1 MRWSWFASHV
11 DEMAE
16 LTLQHLITTVISV
29 GCGLLIALPLAIL
42 AHRIPRL
49 RGLILGITSVIFT
62 VPSIALFI
70 LLLPFTGLSLTTTVI
85 GLTLYSL
92 VVLVRNIVEGLDAV
106 PPRVREAARAM
117 GYGRVRALIAV
128 ELPLALP
135 VIMAGVRIAT
145 IMTISLTSVALV
157 IGQGALG
164 ELFADGLRRSFA
176 EPIIAGIA
184 LTLLLALVA
193 DAALVG
199 VQRGLTPWT
208 RR

>member
-16 LTLQHLITTVISV
+16 LTLQHVITTVISV
-29 GCGLLIALPLAIL
+29 GCGLLIALPLAVL

-92 VVLVRNIVEGLDAV
+92 VVLVRNIVEGLASV

-117 GYGRVRALIAV
+117 GYGRARALIAV

-164 ELFADGLRRSFA
+164 QLFADGLQRNFA

-184 LTLLLALVA
+184 LTLLLAMVA
-193 DAALVG
+193 DVALVG

>member
-16 LTLQHLITTVISV
+16 LTLQHVITTVISV

-42 AHRIPRL
+42 AHRVPRL

-92 VVLVRNIVEGLDAV
+92 VVLVRNIVEGLAAV

-117 GYGRVRALIAV
+117 GYGRARVLIAV

-164 ELFADGLRRSFA
+164 QLFADGLQRNFA
-176 EPIIAGIA
+176 EPIIGGIA
-184 LTLLLALVA
+184 LTLLLAVVA
-193 DAALVG
+193 DAVLVG

>member
-1 MRWSWFASHV
+1 MRWSWFAGHV

-16 LTLQHLITTVISV
+16 LTLQHVITTVISV
-29 GCGLLIALPLAIL
+29 GCGLLIAFPLAVL
-42 AHRIPRL
+42 AHRVPRL
-49 RGLILGITSVIFT
+49 RGLILGVTSVIFT

-92 VVLVRNIVEGLDAV
+92 VVLVRNIVEGLAAV

-117 GYGRVRALIAV
+117 GYGRARTLIAI

-164 ELFADGLRRSFA
+164 QLFADGLQRNFA

-184 LTLLLALVA
+184 LTLLLAVVA
-193 DAALVG
+193 DAVLVG

>member
-1 MRWSWFASHV
+1 
-11 DEMAE
+11 MAE
-16 LTLQHLITTVISV
+16 LTLQHVITTVISV
-29 GCGLLIALPLAIL
+29 GCGLLIALPLAVL

-92 VVLVRNIVEGLDAV
+92 VVLVRNIVEGLASV

-117 GYGRVRALIAV
+117 GYGRARALIAV

-164 ELFADGLRRSFA
+164 QLFADGLQRNFA

-184 LTLLLALVA
+184 LTLLLAMVA
-193 DAALVG
+193 DVALVG